1 MVGDI
6 KIGPI
11 VIGAVAAVIL
21 VIGLLGLGALALN
34 QVLSAIG
41 VAASALSALG
51 WGLVFLAVALAVVY
65 ILTRWR
71 D

>member
-11 VIGAVAAVIL
+11 VIGAIAAVIL

-34 QVLSAIG
+34 QVLSTIG
-41 VAASALSALG
+41 IATSALSGLG
-51 WGLVFLAVALAVVY
+51 WGLVFLAVVLAVLY
-65 ILTRWR
+65 ILSRWR